1 MPEHTNRTFI
11 CSVLFLDIVEYSQR
25 SVAEQIA
32 LKERF
37 NAVLTEA
44 IAGVPTDDRIIL
56 DTGDGA
62 AVSFLGDPEDTL
74 FAGMSLR
81 DAVANQQATTTG
93 PRLQIR
99 VGVNLGP
106 VRLVKDIN
114 GQPNI
119 IGDGINVAQRVMSFA
134 EPGQI
139 LVSRSY
145 YDVMARLSEDYA
157 KLFHYEGAK
166 TDKHV
171 REHEVYA
178 ISSTSGSLR
187 RSVPPP
193 AQRQAMRLPSL
204 QLPRFLK
211 LGPRRWSDALE
222 VNSKLLVAAPL
233 AFTLI
238 VGTGVIARS
247 HRGDDDV
254 KPAPAIQPPRVAVA
268 PRSEP
273 APPKPA
279 PVETPPQA
287 QSAPQK
293 VEAPKPAREPKVAPK
308 AKDPASKAAVQT
320 ARAAETDTAT
330 AAPPPK
336 PREPETAAIAPPRE
350 GTVNIIALPWAEV
363 FIDGTRQG
371 VSPPLKA
378 VPLRAGKHKVELR
391 NGSFPPYVQ
400 MVELRP
406 GTEINITHRFRR

>member
-25 SVAEQIA
+25 TVAEQIA

-37 NAVLTEA
+37 NKVLTEA

-81 DAVANQQATTTG
+81 DAVGNQEATMG

-114 GQPNI
+114 GNPNI

-178 ISSTSGSLR
+178 ISQTSGSLR
-187 RSVPPP
+187 RTAPVVAPK
-193 AQRQAMRLPSL
+193 QAMRLPNL
-204 QLPRFLK
+204 QLPRFLR
-211 LGPRRWSDALE
+211 LAPRRWSEALE

-247 HRGDDDV
+247 HRGDEEAR
-254 KPAPAIQPPRVAVA
+254 PAPAVLPPRAA
-268 PRSEP
+268 LAP

-279 PVETPPQA
+279 PVEVAPLAPTPPK
-287 QSAPQK
+287 P
-293 VEAPKPAREPKVAPK
+293 EEPKPRVAHK
-308 AKDPASKAAVQT
+308 AKESAAKPASPAART
-320 ARAAETDTAT
+320 AVAEAATEA
-330 AAPPPK
+330 PK
-336 PREPETAAIAPPRE
+336 PREPETVAIAAPRE

-363 FIDGTRQG
+363 FVDGTRQG

-378 VPLRAGKHKVELR
+378 IPLKAGKHKVELR
-391 NGSFPPYVQ
+391 NGSFPPHVQ
-400 MVELRP
+400 TVELRP

>member
-1 MPEHTNRTFI
+1 
-11 CSVLFLDIVEYSQR
+11 VLFLDIVEYSQR

-44 IAGVPTDDRIIL
+44 IVGVPTDDRIIL

-74 FAGMSLR
+74 FAGLSLR
-81 DAVANQQATTTG
+81 DAVANQEATTG

-178 ISSTSGSLR
+178 ISSALGSLR
-187 RSVPPP
+187 RTVPAP
-193 AQRQAMRLPSL
+193 APRAAMRLPTL
-204 QLPRFLK
+204 TLNLRLPK
-211 LGPRRWSDALE
+211 LMELNPRRLSETFA
-222 VNSKLLVAAPL
+222 VNSKVFVAAPL

-247 HRGDDDV
+247 HRNDDEARLAPAAQAPRV
-254 KPAPAIQPPRVAVA
+254 AAAAPKTEAAPAKPAPTEVA
-268 PRSEP
+268 RT
-273 APPKPA
+273 PPKPEEPKAARNHRARKANA
-279 PVETPPQA
+279 PV
-287 QSAPQK
+287 
-293 VEAPKPAREPKVAPK
+293 R
-308 AKDPASKAAVQT
+308 T
-320 ARAAETDTAT
+320 ARASEPDQPT
-330 AAPPPK
+330 AAPK
-336 PREPETAAIAPPRE
+336 PRESETVAIASASPRE
-350 GTVNIIALPWAEV
+350 GTINIIALPWAEV
-363 FIDGTRQG
+363 FVDGTRQG

-378 VPLRAGKHKVELR
+378 IPLKPGRHRVELR
-391 NGSFPPYVQ
+391 NGSFPPHVQ
-400 MVELRP
+400 TVELRP